1 MALEG
6 NLQDFVL
13 TDVIQL
19 VHMGKKNGALKVNT
33 DEGDGTIYFQEGLA
47 VHATSSTLVGD
58 KAICRVLQWHS
69 GRFVFEPDLKANL
82 KSVESSIQ
90 QLVLEVARQTDEWA
104 EIKKLVPHI
113 DLLVTIVP
121 EPSPELEN
129 IKLEPHEW
137 KVLALVEGTRMIRQ
151 ICEECA
157 MTEFEVCKVVYE
169 LVALG
174 LLKVTE
180 KPKAEPIPGYVPP
193 SPAVA
198 AASDDKAK
206 AGGFKLF
213 GGGKGKK

>member
-19 VHMGKKNGALKVNT
+19 IHMGKKNGALRVNT
-33 DEGDGTIYFQEGLA
+33 DDGDGTIFFQEGIA

-58 KAICRVLQWHS
+58 KAICRILQWHS
-69 GRFVFEPDLKANL
+69 GRFVFEPDVKANL

-113 DLLVTIVP
+113 DLLVSIVP
-121 EPSPELEN
+121 EPSSELEN

-137 KVLALVEGTRMIRQ
+137 KVLALVDSTRTIRQ

-174 LLKVTE
+174 LLKATE
-180 KPKAEPIPGYVPP
+180 KPKPEPAPAYVAPAP
-193 SPAVA
+193 AAAVA
-198 AASDDKAK
+198 SEDKAK
-206 AGGFKLF
+206 GGFKLF
-213 GGGKGKK
+213 GGKGKK

>member
-19 VHMGKKNGALKVNT
+19 VHMGKKNGALKVT
-33 DEGDGTIYFQEGLA
+33 AEDADGVIYFQDGIA

-69 GRFVFEPDLKANL
+69 GRFVFEPDVKAGL

-90 QLVLEVARQTDEWA
+90 QLVLEVARQTDEWT
-104 EIKKLVPHI
+104 EIKKIVPHI
-113 DLLVTIVP
+113 DLVVSIVP
-121 EPSPELEN
+121 EPSPELEH

-137 KVLALVEGTRMIRQ
+137 KVLALVEGTRTIRQ

-174 LLKVTE
+174 LLKVSE
-180 KPKAEPIPGYVPP
+180 KPKAEPIPAYAAP
-193 SPAVA
+193 SSA
-198 AASDDKAK
+198 AAVTEEKAK
-206 AGGFKLF
+206 TGGFKLF
-213 GGGKGKK
+213 GGKGRK